1 MRLDEN
7 SLADPAQWAA
17 AGIELP
23 HFDRA
28 AMLTATRQS
37 PRWVHFGGGNLF
49 RAFPAKLQQ
58 TLLDR
63 SLAETGIIVAEGYD
77 YELVDRYYHQHDN
90 LSLLVTLKAD
100 GSTEQTVIASIAEA
114 IAADSARPDE
124 FARLREIFR
133 APSLQLASF
142 TITEKGYRISGDD
155 GQPFA
160 DVAADFAQ
168 GPTQPRSY
176 MGKVASLCYERYRN
190 GAAPLALVS
199 LDNCSHNGTRLYA
212 AVSAFAAAWEQ
223 AGLTDAGFGAYL
235 ANPERVSFTWSMIDK
250 ITPRPDPAIS
260 EMLRSTGLQDLDGFV
275 TSRGTFVS
283 PFVNTEQTEYLVI
296 EDRFPNGRPP
306 LEEAGVIFTD
316 RETVD
321 KAEQMKVCT
330 CLNPL
335 HTALAIFGCLLGYRK
350 ISDEL
355 HDPDLHRLIEVLGY
369 QEGLPA
375 VVDPGIISPRAFLD
389 EVLQVR
395 LPNPFIPD
403 TPQRIASDTSQKLS
417 VRFGRTI
424 QTYIDRPDLEV
435 ASLKAVPLV
444 LAGWCRYL
452 VGVDDNGAPME
463 LSPDPLLPS
472 LSPHFAKLRLGEAE
486 LSHELLAPLLAD
498 TELFGADLTATALA
512 PKIEEIFNDLMAGP
526 GAVRRALHA
535 RLDAQRATA

>member
-1 MRLDEN
+1 MRLDER
-7 SLADPAQWAA
+7 SLADPAPWAA
-17 AGIELP
+17 AGIKLP

-28 AMLTATRQS
+28 AMLAATRDS

-63 SLAETGIIVAEGYD
+63 GLTETGIIVAEGYD
-77 YELVDRYYHQHDN
+77 YELVDRYYHEHDD

-100 GSTEQTVIASIAEA
+100 GTTEQTVIASIAET

-133 APSLQLASF
+133 AESLQMASF
-142 TITEKGYRISGDD
+142 TITEKGYRVAGDD
-155 GQPFA
+155 GKPFA
-160 DVAADFAQ
+160 NVAADFAN
-168 GPTQPRSY
+168 GPAQPQSY

-199 LDNCSHNGTRLYA
+199 LDNCSHNGTRLYEA
-212 AVSAFAAAWEQ
+212 ISAFATAWER
-223 AGLTDAGFGAYL
+223 GGSVDSGFSAYL
-235 ANPERVSFTWSMIDK
+235 ADPERVSFTWSMIDK
-250 ITPRPDPAIS
+250 ITPRPDPTIS
-260 EMLRSTGLQDLDGFV
+260 ETLRNAGVEDVDGFV
-275 TSRGTFVS
+275 TSRETFVS
-283 PFVNTEQTEYLVI
+283 PFVNTEEIEYLVI
-296 EDRFPNGRPP
+296 EDHFPNGRPP
-306 LEEAGVIFTD
+306 LEETGVIFTD

-350 ISDEL
+350 ISDEMN
-355 HDPDLHRLIEVLGY
+355 DPDLLGLIETLGY
-369 QEGLPA
+369 REGLPA

-389 EVLQVR
+389 EVLQKR

-417 VRFGRTI
+417 IRFGRTI
-424 QTYIDRPDLEV
+424 QTYIDRPDHD
-435 ASLKAVPLV
+435 ASSLKVVPLV

-463 LSPDPLLPS
+463 LSPDPLLPT
-472 LSPHFAKLRLGEAE
+472 LSPGFAKLRLGEAG

-498 TELFGADLTATALA
+498 TSLFGADLAAAGLAATV
-512 PKIEEIFNDLMAGP
+512 ERIFNELMAAP
-526 GAVRRALHA
+526 GAVRRTLHE
-535 RLDAQRATA
+535 RLNN